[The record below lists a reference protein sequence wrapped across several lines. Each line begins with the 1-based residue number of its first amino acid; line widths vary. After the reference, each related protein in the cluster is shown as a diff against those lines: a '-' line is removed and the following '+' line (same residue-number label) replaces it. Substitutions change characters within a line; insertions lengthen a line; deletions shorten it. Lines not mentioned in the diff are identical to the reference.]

1 MEVSPT
7 EQLMLDVQRRY
18 VPGIQEQYG
27 AFHVSR
33 EFLGRMAVLRWASE
47 EVSHDHHNESVKT
60 YLRGSM
66 RSAVQEMLAELLSTT
81 SLSIHEI
88 AVLARGI
95 SDLSPEVFRAQV
107 DRWLESAGLAGVMLV
122 ARQDIAAE
130 SKLQPQL
137 GSGLLLAPL
146 SLGRPDMIVR
156 NAIGVIHPLLV
167 ADLKLH
173 GVDEIMLLGSALE
186 DLACARTIGMHAQ
199 NFFGPTPSEEEV
211 FKGTKLVAESR
222 KAADSF
228 VSKISQLRA
237 RHPQTPSGGQIGAA
251 HGTAVRVPRKP
262 QDAAASGR

>member
-1 MEVSPT
+1 
-7 EQLMLDVQRRY
+7 MLDVQRRY
-18 VPGIQEQYG
+18 LPDIQRQYG
-27 AFHVSR
+27 AFHVNR

-47 EVSHDHHNESVKT
+47 ELSHNRHNESVKAF
-60 YLRGSM
+60 LRGSM
-66 RSAVQEMLAELLSTT
+66 RSAVQEMLEELLSSA
-81 SLSIHEI
+81 SLSVHEV
-88 AVLARGI
+88 AVLGGGI
-95 SDLSPEVFRAQV
+95 SDVSPEVFRAQV

-122 ARQDIAAE
+122 ARQDIATE
-130 SKLQPQL
+130 SRLQPQL
-137 GSGLLLAPL
+137 ATGLLIAPL

-186 DLACARTIGMHAQ
+186 DFACARTIGMHAQ
-199 NFFGPTPSEEEV
+199 NFFGPTPSEEDV

-228 VSKISQLRA
+228 VWKISQLRA

-262 QDAAASGR
+262 QETAASGR